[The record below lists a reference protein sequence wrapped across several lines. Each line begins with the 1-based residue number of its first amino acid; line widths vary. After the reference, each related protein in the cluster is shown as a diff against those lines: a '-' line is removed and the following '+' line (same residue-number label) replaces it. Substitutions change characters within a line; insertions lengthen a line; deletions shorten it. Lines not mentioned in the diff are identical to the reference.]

1 MELNGP
7 PRRSLEDSSVK
18 GCVDCLGPAEVVSEG
33 INIGT
38 ISVIFGRYVAFCSLS
53 ISHCVMR

>member
-7 PRRSLEDSSVK
+7 PRRSLEDSGVK
-18 GCVDCLGPAEVVSEG
+18 GCVDYAGPAEEVSAG

-38 ISVIFGRYVAFCSLS
+38 ISVIFGRYVASCPLS
-53 ISHCVMR
+53 ISHCVMW